1 MGIINV
7 VPPQQNQ
14 PGQPAS
20 GKMEAQEVKTPEVN
34 QSVNSDKHLAEMARR
49 EKAMRLQ
56 SREMAAMKQAIA
68 QREAEYKNIQAELEK
83 ERGFK
88 SKLKSSPWD
97 ALIEAGF
104 TPEEATAAFLNQ
116 PTQESV
122 ELKQL
127 RAELAALKSDQETFK
142 KSALEAQEQSYSQA
156 KKQMEAEVKS
166 LVTTSTEA
174 YELINSMDASQQVVD
189 YIESVYQES
198 GQLLDIETAAK
209 HVEDFLLDE
218 AKKFASLKKLQA
230 LQGTPAQPVTTGTQL
245 KTLSNQLNAGSKPL
259 TAKERRERAI
269 AAFKGS
275 LT

>member
-7 VPPQQNQ
+7 VPETQAQ
-14 PGQPAS
+14 
-20 GKMEAQEVKTPEVN
+20 QEVKEAEVTKP
-34 QSVNSDKHLAEMARR
+34 QQEDTTKLAELARR

-56 SREMAAMKQAIA
+56 SREMQAMKQAIA
-68 QREAEYKNIQAELEK
+68 QREAEYKILQEELER

-104 TPEEATAAFLNQ
+104 SPEEATTAFLNQ
-116 PTQESV
+116 PSAENI

-127 RAELAALKSDQETFK
+127 RAELAAIRAEQDQFK
-142 KSALEAQEQSYSQA
+142 KTSQKAQEESYTQA
-156 KKQMEAEVKS
+156 KKQIESEVNQLVSSNEEYEMVKS
-166 LVTTSTEA
+166 MGAV
-174 YELINSMDASQQVVD
+174 QQVVD
-189 YIESVYQES
+189 YIESTYQES

-209 HVEDFLLDE
+209 HVEEFLMDE
-218 AKKFASLKKLQA
+218 AMKLSKIKKLQSKFMP
-230 LQGTPAQPVTTGTQL
+230 QESQAQSVNLAPQL

-269 AAFKGS
+269 AAFKGQS
-275 LT
+275 F